1 MTIKFKK
8 LIIHH
13 FLSYDHAEV
22 ELQDKG
28 FCLVKGINRNPK
40 DSAKS
45 NGSGKSSIFNAIS
58 YALTGETLQGLKS
71 NLPNIYYNNGC
82 YVQLEFDVDGHNYKL
97 LRSKDDETYG
107 TDLKITIDGEDKS
120 GKGIRESSE
129 LLSQYLPDLTSEL
142 IGSVILIGQNMP
154 MKFTANSPSGR
165 KEVLEHLT
173 QSDFMI
179 QDLKNRITER
189 TSKLNDLIREQD
201 DTILS
206 NESKNSVLVE
216 QLDKYKKEWKEKYS
230 LPADKTDYTFLIDH
244 YTEEVT
250 ALNEE
255 LAGINSK
262 LNENK
267 TQEEQIS
274 PLLYNLADERQN
286 VLNEA
291 LTQHNNRVSEIS
303 TQKTELRSRRATLAN
318 RINEVKN
325 IKDVCP
331 MCGQK
336 IQGVCIPDISG
347 EEAEVASIDEQL
359 TNILETE
366 KNLEEE
372 KKYIVYNINARY
384 DTRLTELRAEVENI
398 SSAIKTL
405 SASYFNKNKEL
416 LDKTALLNNTI
427 REKENY
433 ETNRNKLADTIK
445 EFEDKIVALTETIN
459 ASKDKRALLGE
470 HLSVVN
476 KMNTIIKRD
485 FRGFLLKNIIDY
497 VNKKAKE
504 YASKIF
510 GCDEVEFTLD
520 GNNID
525 ISFCGKDY
533 ENLSGGEKQRLDLI
547 IQFAIRDFISQYL
560 SFSCNILVLDEITDA
575 LDSES
580 CGKVVDFI
588 IEELNSV
595 ESVFII
601 SHHADELEL
610 PQDSELLIEKTA
622 DGISRVVA

>member
-97 LRSKDDETYG
+97 LRSKDDEIYG

-189 TSKLNDLIREQD
+189 TNKLNDLIREQD
-201 DTILS
+201 DAILS

-244 YTEEVT
+244 YTKEV
-250 ALNEE
+250 AVLNEE

-267 TQEEQIS
+267 AQEEQMS
-274 PLLYNLADERQN
+274 PLLYNLVEERQN

-291 LTQHNNRVSEIS
+291 LTQHNSRVSEIS
-303 TQKTELRSRRATLAN
+303 TQKTELRSRRATLAS

-336 IQGVCIPDISG
+336 IQGVFIPDISG

-359 TNILETE
+359 TNILEAE

-372 KKYIVYNINARY
+372 KKYVVYNINARY

-416 LDKTALLNNTI
+416 LDKTALLNNTT

-445 EFEDKIVALTETIN
+445 EFEDKIAALTETIN
-459 ASKDKRALLGE
+459 VSKDKRALLGE

-497 VNKKAKE
+497 INKKAKE

-580 CGKVVDFI
+580 CEKVVDFI